1 MEKFI
6 VEISARHIHV
16 TDEQVEIL
24 FGEGHKLTPK
34 KDLSPLEKS
43 VCRSGSNS

>member
-16 TDEQVEIL
+16 TKEQVAIL
-24 FGEGHKLTPK
+24 FGEGHTLTPK
-34 KDLSPLEKS
+34 RLFLSRVSSPAKKS
-43 VCRSGSNS
+43 